1 MATKAAGANWTH
13 SICFRR
19 HQLLKKTTI
28 VHRHTAERTAA
39 CSGCI
44 HSYQVEIEKATW
56 RRVRDV
62 EDGEPRSHGGTR
74 FGDGG
79 KRILYMDGD
88 G

>member
-1 MATKAAGANWTH
+1 MYIGIPPNGQRPAVGVSIAT
-13 SICFRR
+13 R
-19 HQLLKKTTI
+19 
-28 VHRHTAERTAA
+28 
-39 CSGCI
+39 
-44 HSYQVEIEKATW
+44 VEIEKATW

-74 FGDGG
+74 LGDGG